1 MIPFK
6 LCSMAQRVIGHCI
19 LYLKPCACYLDS
31 PGSEGFGDP
40 FTSLLNPVANLI
52 KALRF
57 NLRL

>member
-52 KALRF
+52 KALRS
-57 NLRL
+57 